1 MAGLPLVLR
10 LGDERCRQPALA
22 GGKGASLAR
31 LVQAGFTVPAG
42 TVVTTAAYAGFVAD
56 LADEIAATLAGIAPG
71 DRVGAEAAAAAIR
84 ARIEARPLPGETA
97 TAIAA
102 AYASLAGTEPGAP
115 PPFVAVRSSGTAED
129 LPGASF
135 AGMHDTFLDVRGAE
149 AVLDAVRRCWA
160 SLWTARAVAY
170 RQARPAAGTDAD
182 RGPLLAVVLQRM
194 VDAEVAG
201 VLFTANPL
209 TGSRAEFVINAAWGL
224 GEGVVS
230 GIVTPDE
237 FVVDRATLACTRRLL
252 GAKELTVVRSP
263 EGAGTVELETPAER
277 AAAFCLDGEQ
287 IAGLGSLG
295 RELEAHAGGVPQDI
309 EWAIEHGR
317 VHLLQSRPITGPG
330 FDAA

>member
-1 MAGLPLVLR
+1 VAGSPLSLH
-10 LGDERCRQPALA
+10 LGDALCQQHA
-22 GGKGASLAR
+22 LTGGKGASLAR
-31 LVQAGFTVPAG
+31 LVQAGFSVPEGA
-42 TVVTTAAYAGFVAD
+42 VVTTAAYAGFVAE
-56 LADEIAATLAGIAPG
+56 LEAEIAAALAGVAPG
-71 DRVGAEAAAAAIR
+71 DRAGLEAAAVAIR
-84 ARIEARPLPGETA
+84 ARIEARPLPSETA
-97 TAIAA
+97 SAIAA
-102 AYASLAGTEPGAP
+102 AYASLTGTGPGAP

-129 LPGASF
+129 LAGASF

-149 AVLDAVRRCWA
+149 AVVDTVRRCWA
-160 SLWTARAVAY
+160 SLWTARAIAY
-170 RQARPAAGTDAD
+170 RQARPAAGTEVD
-182 RGPLLAVVLQRM
+182 RNPLLAVVLQRM

-230 GIVTPDE
+230 GSVTPDE
-237 FVVDRATLACTRRLL
+237 FVVDRATLACTRRTL

-277 AAAFCLDGEQ
+277 AAAFSLDGAQ
-287 IAGLGSLG
+287 IARLGALG

>member
-1 MAGLPLVLR
+1 VAGLPLVLR

-31 LVQAGFTVPAG
+31 LVQAGFSVPAG

-56 LADEIAATLAGIAPG
+56 LAGEIAATLAGVAPG
-71 DRVGAEAAAAAIR
+71 DRAGAEAAAAAIR

-102 AYASLAGTEPGAP
+102 AYASLADTEPGAP

-129 LPGASF
+129 LAGASF

-149 AVLDAVRRCWA
+149 AVVDTVRRCWA
-160 SLWTARAVAY
+160 SLWTARAIAY

-237 FVVDRATLACTRRLL
+237 FVVDRATLACT
-252 GAKELTVVRSP
+252 VVRSP

-287 IAGLGSLG
+287 IARLGALG

-309 EWAIEHGR
+309 EWAIEHGH

>member
-1 MAGLPLVLR
+1 MASLPLTLA
-10 LGDERCRQPALA
+10 LGDALCRQHALT

-42 TVVTTAAYAGFVAD
+42 AVLTTAAYAGFVAD
-56 LADEIAATLAGIAPG
+56 MAGEIAASLAGVEAG
-71 DRVGAEAAAAAIR
+71 DRAGLEAAAAAIR
-84 ARIEARPLPGETA
+84 ARIEARPLPSETA

-102 AYASLAGTEPGAP
+102 AYASLTGAEPGAP

-129 LPGASF
+129 LAGASF
-135 AGMHDTFLDVRGAE
+135 AGMHDTFLDVCGVE

-160 SLWTARAVAY
+160 SLWTGRAIAY
-170 RQARPAAGTDAD
+170 RQARPAAGTGTD
-182 RGPLLAVVLQRM
+182 RDPLLAVVLQRM

-209 TGSRAEFVINAAWGL
+209 NGNGAELVINAAWGL

-230 GIVTPDE
+230 GSVTPDE
-237 FVVDRATLACTRRLL
+237 FVVDRATLACTRRTL

-277 AAAFCLDGEQ
+277 AAAFSLDAEQ
-287 IAGLGSLG
+287 IARLGALG

-309 EWAIEHGR
+309 EWAIENGGI
-317 VHLLQSRPITGPG
+317 HLLQSRPITGPG
-330 FDAA
+330 FDVT

>member
-1 MAGLPLVLR
+1 MASLPLTLD
-10 LGDERCRQPALA
+10 LGDALCRQHALT

-42 TVVTTAAYAGFVAD
+42 AVVTTAAYAGFVAD
-56 LADEIAATLAGIAPG
+56 MAGEIAAALAGVAAG
-71 DRVGAEAAAAAIR
+71 DRAGLEAAAAAIR
-84 ARIEARPLPGETA
+84 ARIEARPLPSETA

-102 AYASLAGTEPGAP
+102 AYASLTGAEPGAP

-129 LPGASF
+129 LAGASF
-135 AGMHDTFLDVRGAE
+135 AGMHDTFLDVCGVE

-160 SLWTARAVAY
+160 SLWTGRAIAY
-170 RQARPAAGTDAD
+170 RQARPAAGTGTD
-182 RGPLLAVVLQRM
+182 RDPLLAVVLQRM

-209 TGSRAEFVINAAWGL
+209 NGSGSELVINAVWGL

-230 GIVTPDE
+230 GSVTPDE

-277 AAAFCLDGEQ
+277 AAAFSLDAEQ
-287 IAGLGSLG
+287 IARLGALG

-309 EWAIEHGR
+309 EWAIENGGI
-317 VHLLQSRPITGPG
+317 HLLQSRPITGPG
-330 FDAA
+330 FDVT